1 MKADFQGLVTDAAG
15 FLAATDVSR
24 ETIERL
30 NLYES
35 QLKLW
40 QSRINLVASATL
52 TDVWHRHF
60 FDSAQIVPLIPAE
73 ARVFVDLG
81 SGGGFPGLVL
91 AILLQERRQDPT
103 AGGSEGPPERAW
115 RFVLVES
122 DNRKCAF
129 LREVARKTGVAV
141 EILSTRIENPETQSK
156 LATVD
161 VVTARALAP
170 LDRLL
175 GLAAPLFGERTVGLF
190 LKGQGAQAEV
200 EAARLQWAFD
210 DSLVPSVTAA
220 DARIVVVRNLRRR

>member
-15 FLAATDVSR
+15 FVAATDVSR

-40 QSRINLVASATL
+40 QPRINLVANATL

-60 FDSAQIVPLIPAE
+60 FDSAQIVPLIPSE

-91 AILLQERRQDPT
+91 AILLQERRDGATQASNQP
-103 AGGSEGPPERAW
+103 W

-129 LREVARKTGVAV
+129 LREVARRTGVAV
-141 EILSTRIENPETQSK
+141 EILSTRIENPETQAK
-156 LATVD
+156 LASVD

-210 DSLVPSVTAA
+210 ASFVPSATAA

>member
-1 MKADFQGLVTDAAG
+1 MKADLQGLVTDAAG
-15 FLAATDVSR
+15 FLAAADVSR

-40 QSRINLVASATL
+40 QPRINLVANATL

-60 FDSAQIVPLIPAE
+60 FDSAQIVPLIPSE

-91 AILLQERRQDPT
+91 AILLQERRDGAT
-103 AGGSEGPPERAW
+103 AGGATEASDQPW

-129 LREVARKTGVAV
+129 LREVARRTGVAV
-141 EILSTRIENPETQSK
+141 EILSTRIENPETQAK
-156 LATVD
+156 LASVD

-210 DSLVPSVTAA
+210 ASFVPSATAA